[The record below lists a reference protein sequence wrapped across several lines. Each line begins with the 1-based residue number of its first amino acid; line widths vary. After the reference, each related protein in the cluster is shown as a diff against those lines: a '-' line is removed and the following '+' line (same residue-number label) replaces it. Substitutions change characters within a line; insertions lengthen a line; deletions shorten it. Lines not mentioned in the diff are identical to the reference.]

1 MGELNPSLASPRAGS
16 RWYEL
21 SSDAAVRA
29 CRTYGVNQIWVP
41 TIVECTLGIV
51 AVESRFGRSPRYRA
65 KEALRCLLAP
75 SKFLL
80 HFAPQAQ
87 GIAQIDQGRAEY
99 LAHDAAL
106 DHDLHVGSRDGAI
119 AATALGLA
127 KAALLHYPRRAQ
139 RPSRSCCAN
148 VVITHNAGWM
158 TPKVARLQEVLA
170 KLGLLAVDT
179 QRNGFVG
186 PRTRAALDLAASR
199 FGCPTLRETLRD
211 HGISAPPEW
220 GLTHPSLFPLFRQS
234 ALFESLQHA
243 AAAVGESLD
252 EPKFPEYRIRR
263 WYTGW
268 ISSRDYAR
276 AVLAHAEGW
285 RKKSTTSLGGS
296 PSSNA
301 RYRVS

>member
-1 MGELNPSLASPRAGS
+1 MRKRRYGASSPLPSSFCTSLHGLRESLKSIRA
-16 RWYEL
+16 
-21 SSDAAVRA
+21 
-29 CRTYGVNQIWVP
+29 
-41 TIVECTLGIV
+41 
-51 AVESRFGRSPRYRA
+51 
-65 KEALRCLLAP
+65 AP
-75 SKFLL
+75 STSLTTPRSIMTLTWDRVMARLQRPRWGSPKRRYFTT
-80 HFAPQAQ
+80 
-87 GIAQIDQGRAEY
+87 RA
-99 LAHDAAL
+99 
-106 DHDLHVGSRDGAI
+106 
-119 AATALGLA
+119 
-127 KAALLHYPRRAQ
+127 AQ
-139 RPSRSCCAN
+139 RPPRSCCAN
-148 VVITHNAGWM
+148 IVITHNAGWM

-199 FGCPTLRETLRD
+199 FGCPTLRETMRD

-220 GLTHPSLFPLFRQS
+220 GLTHPDLFPLFRQS

-243 AAAVGESLD
+243 ASAVGESLD

-268 ISSRDYAR
+268 ISSGDYAR